1 MELQHI
7 ALEQLSVSKANMRNS
22 RKPPDIS
29 DILPSVKT
37 RGVLVPLLVRPNG
50 EDGHFEIVAGR
61 RRYHA
66 ALAAAE
72 GQEIAPPLPCA
83 ILSEGDDATAIE
95 ASLIENI
102 ARQDPDEVTKW
113 ETFTRLVKAG
123 RDIDDIAATF
133 GLPKIA
139 VRRILALGNLLPPI
153 REAYRAEE
161 IDPATIRH
169 LTLASK
175 AQQKEWLALFRDK
188 DSYAPRG
195 SQLKAWLFGGASISV
210 SAALFDLASY
220 EGEIVA
226 DLFEDNGYFASADQ
240 FWTAQQAEIERRRAL
255 YLDDGWNAVE
265 IVPPERHFQSWEYE
279 RASKRKGG
287 RVYIDVNGRGEVT
300 FHEGHLTR
308 KEAVKRSSQS
318 DTSSPAERSTRPEVT
333 AAMNDYLDRHRH
345 AAVRAALTANTGLA
359 LRVMVAHAIC
369 GSPLWQVKAC
379 DPHSR
384 DAATMDSVA
393 NSPAEARMS
402 ECRRTLL
409 ARLEFDGDEATL
421 VQGYDRF
428 VGIAGVVRRLL
439 ALADEA
445 VLDILAMVM
454 AETLATGTELIE
466 LLGSELSIDMAEYW
480 TPDTAFFDLIRDR
493 EVLTALLAEVAGDAV
508 AHANAGEKTATMKHL
523 IADCLAGENGRE
535 QRERWVPR
543 WLTFPPAAYTERGG
557 VAAVTAHNG
566 LQAGNDET
574 EAVTEELREAAE

>member
-7 ALEQLSVSKANMRNS
+7 ELARLSVSKANMRNG
-22 RKPPDIS
+22 RKPPDVS
-29 DILPSVKT
+29 DILPSVKA

-72 GQEIAPPLPCA
+72 GQEKMPPLPCA
-83 ILSEGDDATAIE
+83 ILGEGDDAAAIE
-95 ASLIENI
+95 ASLIENVV
-102 ARQDPDEVTKW
+102 RQDPDEVTKW
-113 ETFTRLVKAG
+113 ETFTRLAKAG
-123 RDIDDIAATF
+123 RDIDAIAGTF
-133 GLPKIA
+133 GLPKVA
-139 VRRILALGNLLPPI
+139 VRRILALGNLLPSI

-161 IDPATIRH
+161 IDPGTIRH

-188 DSYAPRG
+188 DSYAPSG

-240 FWTAQQAEIERRRAL
+240 FWTAQQAEIERRRAQ
-255 YLDDGWNAVE
+255 YLDEGWNAVE

-287 RVYIDVNGRGEVT
+287 RVYIDVNGRGEVA
-300 FHEGHLTR
+300 FHEGYLTR
-308 KEAVKRSSQS
+308 KEAAKRSSQS
-318 DTSSPAERSTRPEVT
+318 DTSSPAERNTRPEVT

-369 GSPLWQVKAC
+369 GSPLWQVKAF

-393 NSPAEARMS
+393 GSPAEARMS
-402 ECRRTLL
+402 ERRRALL
-409 ARLEFDGDEATL
+409 AQLEFDGDEATL

-439 ALADEA
+439 AFADEA
-445 VLDILAMVM
+445 VLDILAFVM
-454 AETLATGTELIE
+454 AETLAPGTELIE
-466 LLGSELSIDMAEYW
+466 LLGSEMRIDMADHW
-480 TPDTAFFDLIRDR
+480 TADAAFFDLTRDR

-508 AHANAGEKTATMKHL
+508 ARANAGEKTATMKRL
-523 IADCLAGENGRE
+523 IADCLEGANGRAKC
-535 QRERWVPR
+535 ERWVPR
-543 WLTFPPAAYTERGG
+543 WLAFPPTAYTERDG

-574 EAVTEELREAAE
+574 AAVTEQLREAAE

>member
-7 ALEQLSVSKANMRNS
+7 ALERLSVSKANMRNG
-22 RKPPDIS
+22 RKPPNIS
-29 DILPSVKT
+29 DILPSVKA

-50 EDGHFEIVAGR
+50 ADDQFEIVAGR

-72 GQEIAPPLPCA
+72 GQETAPPLPCA
-83 ILSEGDDATAIE
+83 ILAEGDDAAAIE
-95 ASLIENI
+95 ASLIENFV
-102 ARQDPDEVTKW
+102 RQDPDEVTKW
-113 ETFTRLVKAG
+113 ETFMRLAKAG
-123 RDIDDIAATF
+123 KDIDDMAGTF
-133 GLPKIA
+133 GLPKVA

-153 REAYRAEE
+153 REAYRAED

-188 DSYAPRG
+188 EGYAPRG

-240 FWTAQQAEIERRRAL
+240 FWTAQQAEIERRRAQ
-255 YLDDGWNAVE
+255 YLEEGWNAVE
-265 IVPPERHFQSWEYE
+265 MVPPERHFQSWEYE
-279 RASKRKGG
+279 RAPKRKGG

-300 FHEGHLTR
+300 FHEGYLTR
-308 KEAVKRSSQS
+308 KEAAKRSSQT
-318 DTSSPAERSTRPEVT
+318 DTSSPAERSTRPELT

-345 AAVRAALTANTGLA
+345 AAVRAALTTNTGLA

-369 GSPLWQVKAC
+369 GSPLWQVKAF
-379 DPHSR
+379 DPRSR

-393 NSPAEARMS
+393 RSPAEARMS
-402 ECRRTLL
+402 ECRQALL
-409 ARLEFDGDEATL
+409 PRLEFDSDEATL

-428 VGIAGVVRRLL
+428 AGIAGVVRRLL

-445 VLDILAMVM
+445 VLDILAYVM
-454 AETLATGTELIE
+454 AETLAPGTELLE
-466 LLGSELSIDMAEYW
+466 LLGSELCIDMADLW
-480 TPDTAFFDLIRDR
+480 TADTAFFDLIRDR

-523 IADCLAGENGRE
+523 ISDCLAGENGRE
-535 QRERWVPR
+535 QRERWLPR
-543 WLTFPPAAYTERGG
+543 WLAFPPTTYTERGG
-557 VAAVTAHNG
+557 VAAVAAYEG
-566 LQAGNDET
+566 LRAGSCDAEM
-574 EAVTEELREAAE
+574 AVEVLREAAE

>member
-7 ALEQLSVSKANMRNS
+7 ELARLSVSKANMRNG

-29 DILPSVKT
+29 DILPSVKA

-66 ALAAAE
+66 ALAATE
-72 GQEIAPPLPCA
+72 GHEAPPPLPCA
-83 ILSEGDDATAIE
+83 ILDEGDDAAAIE

-123 RDIDDIAATF
+123 RDIEAIADNF

-139 VRRILALGNLLPPI
+139 VRRILALGNLLPAI

-161 IDPATIRH
+161 IDPATVRH

-240 FWTAQQAEIERRRAL
+240 FWTAQEAEIERRRAQ
-255 YLDDGWNAVE
+255 YLEDGWNAVE
-265 IVPPERHFQSWEYE
+265 IVSPERHFQSWEYE
-279 RASKRKGG
+279 RVAKRKGG
-287 RVYIDVNGRGEVT
+287 RVYIDVNGRGEAT
-300 FHEGHLTR
+300 FHEGYLTR
-308 KEAVKRSSQS
+308 KEAARRSSQS
-318 DTSSPAERSTRPEVT
+318 DTSDPAQRTTRPEVT

-345 AAVRAALTANTGLA
+345 AAVRSALCGSNGLA

-369 GSPLWQVKAC
+369 GSPLWQVKAF

-393 NSPAEARMS
+393 RSPAEARMI
-402 ECRRTLL
+402 ERRRALL
-409 ARLEFDGDEATL
+409 TRLEFDGDEATI

-428 VGIAGVVRRLL
+428 AGIASVVRRLL

-445 VLDILAMVM
+445 VLDILAYVM
-454 AETLATGTELIE
+454 AETLAPGTELVE
-466 LLGSELSIDMAEYW
+466 LLGSELRIDMADHW
-480 TPDTAFFDLIRDR
+480 TADTAFFDLIRDR
-493 EVLTALLAEVAGDAV
+493 EVLTALLADVAGDAV
-508 AHANAGEKTATMKHL
+508 ARANTGEKTATMKRL
-523 IADCLAGENGRE
+523 IADCLAGENGRDK
-535 QRERWVPR
+535 RERWVPR
-543 WLTFPPAAYTERGG
+543 WLAFPPAAYTARGG

-566 LQAGNDET
+566 LQASNDET
-574 EAVTEELREAAE
+574 EAVTEELCEAAE